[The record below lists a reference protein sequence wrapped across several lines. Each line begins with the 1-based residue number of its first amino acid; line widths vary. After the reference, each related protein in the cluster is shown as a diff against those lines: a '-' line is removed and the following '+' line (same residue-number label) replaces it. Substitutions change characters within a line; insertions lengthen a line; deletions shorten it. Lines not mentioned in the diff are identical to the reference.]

1 MTIAENVKSV
11 KEKIAAAAISSGRKP
26 EDIVLVAATKMNDA
40 DRVRQAIAAGVDVC
54 GENRVQE
61 LQEKNAQGAY
71 AGAPLHF
78 IGHLQKNKVKY
89 LVGMVDLIQS
99 ADSLDLIEAINKK
112 AAELGI
118 TQDVLLEINI
128 GQEEAKSG
136 FRPEEASAAA
146 EKAGGYSNIRVRG
159 LMAVPPI
166 CAVPDDNRPYFARMR
181 QLFIDIGAKKYDNV
195 IMDFLSMGMTGDYE
209 AAISEG
215 ANMVRVGTGIFGARD
230 YGPVR

>member
-89 LVGMVDLIQS
+89 LVGVVDLIQS
-99 ADSLDLIEAINKK
+99 ADSLGLIEAINKK

-146 EKAGGYSNIRVRG
+146 EKAGEYSKKRERS

-166 CAVPDDNRPYFARMR
+166 CAVPDDNRPYFAR
-181 QLFIDIGAKKYDNV
+181 V
-195 IMDFLSMGMTGDYE
+195 
-209 AAISEG
+209 
-215 ANMVRVGTGIFGARD
+215 
-230 YGPVR
+230 